1 MRVVL
6 DTNLWVSAALRPT
19 GLVARLVD
27 RMVENGEV
35 LISSPFIC
43 HELERVLE
51 RLGFPIEG
59 VRKASQAIRG
69 VADIVS
75 PVIRIDHIASD
86 PTDNKILECAIEG
99 RADAILTG
107 DLRHIRPL
115 GSFRGIEILTPREF
129 ADAYYPDLR

>member
-6 DTNLWVSAALRPT
+6 DTNLWVSAALRPS
-19 GLVARLVD
+19 GLVARLVN

-51 RLGFPIEG
+51 RLGFPPEG
-59 VRKASQAIRG
+59 VRKARQAILG
-69 VADIVS
+69 VAEVVS
-75 PVIRIDHIASD
+75 PSVHIDLITVD
-86 PTDNKILECAIEG
+86 PTDNRILECALAG
-99 RADAILTG
+99 RAHVILTG

-115 GSFRGIEILTPREF
+115 GSFQGMDILTAREF
-129 ADAYYPDLR
+129 VDRYYPDL